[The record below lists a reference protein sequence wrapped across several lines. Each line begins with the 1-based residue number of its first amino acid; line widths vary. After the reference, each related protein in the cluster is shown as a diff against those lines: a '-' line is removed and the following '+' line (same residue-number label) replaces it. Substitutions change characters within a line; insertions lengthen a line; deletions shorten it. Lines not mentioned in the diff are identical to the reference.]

1 MKLIFAALPL
11 IFMLMNNPND
21 VKKQN
26 TNLSTKAP
34 LVDIEVTVKNIR
46 KSYGKILIGIF
57 KDEEGFDKEIA
68 FKSVN
73 ADKATISNGVLY
85 VKTQLEPGM
94 YGAAL
99 IDDENNNGKF
109 DYNFI
114 GIPKEGFGFSN
125 YYHRG
130 FFKPKLEYFKF
141 EVKPSNITKL
151 EMVIRYLL

>member
-1 MKLIFAALPL
+1 MKLIIATFTCLMFLGNHNDKAKQETYTHPNTAA
-11 IFMLMNNPND
+11 
-21 VKKQN
+21 
-26 TNLSTKAP
+26 
-34 LVDIEVTVKNIR
+34 LVDIDVTVKNIR
-46 KSYGKILIGIF
+46 RPYGKILIGIF

-68 FKSVN
+68 FKSVH
-73 ADKATISNGVLY
+73 AEKVFISTGVIK
-85 VKTQLEPGM
+85 VKTQLEPGI

-125 YYHRG
+125 YYHKG

-141 EVKPSNITKL
+141 EVKPSSPTKL
-151 EMVIRYLL
+151 ELIIRYLL

>member
-1 MKLIFAALPL
+1 MKLIITTL
-11 IFMLMNNPND
+11 ISFLLLTHHNVKQKEEFMP
-21 VKKQN
+21 KTAQ
-26 TNLSTKAP
+26 
-34 LVDIEVTVKNIR
+34 LVDIDVTVKNIR
-46 KSYGKILIGIF
+46 RPYGKILIGIF

-68 FKSVN
+68 FKSVH
-73 ADKATISNGVLY
+73 AEKVFISTGVIK
-85 VKTQLEPGM
+85 VKTQLEPGI

-125 YYHRG
+125 YYHKG

-141 EVKPSNITKL
+141 EVKPSSPTKL
-151 EMVIRYLL
+151 ELIIRYLL